1 MQTITVQKDDFIIT
15 TDKSK
20 LDTSVIHDFL
30 SNHSYWSRNIPLEK
44 VKTAFDNSLNFGL
57 FHNSRQIGYARVISD
72 FSQIAYLADVFIV
85 EEYRGRGLSKWLM
98 QTIMSHPNLQG
109 LRKWVLVTKDAHELY
124 KKFGWQPISSPEK
137 WMEKVNPDFGNDS
150 VKSIDFS
157 SKDIL

>member
-20 LDTSVIHDFL
+20 LDTNVIHDFL

-57 FHNSRQIGYARVISD
+57 FHNSRQVGYARVISD

-109 LRKWVLVTKDAHELY
+109 LRKWVLLTKDAHELY
-124 KKFGWQPISSPEK
+124 KKFGWQPISYPDK